1 MNHGFEF
8 QTLEVVK
15 ITISMSASF
24 KADAS
29 VIQYTRDK
37 LALLW
42 GEAQK
47 KIAYCYPKVT

>member
-29 VIQYTRDK
+29 VIQYTRERIK
-37 LALLW
+37 
-42 GEAQK
+42 ETK
-47 KIAYCYPKVT
+47 KVAIFI